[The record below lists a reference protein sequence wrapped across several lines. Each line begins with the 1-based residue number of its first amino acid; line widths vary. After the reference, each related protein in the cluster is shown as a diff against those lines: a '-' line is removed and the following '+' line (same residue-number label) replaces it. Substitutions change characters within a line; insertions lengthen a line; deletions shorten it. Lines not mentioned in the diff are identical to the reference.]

1 MKHEEDCMHITGG
14 CLCGAVRF
22 AGEAEPQF
30 QAKCYCVDCRRTSG
44 GGHAAMMGFRVGDIR
59 FTGEAKEFASK
70 ADSGND
76 AFRAFCPTCGSGI
89 YARNGGMP
97 GLIFLRASALD
108 DPNLFSPQMI
118 VWAARAPAWD
128 PVNEG
133 VPAFA
138 TSPMRAEGATS

>member
-1 MKHEEDCMHITGG
+1 
-14 CLCGAVRF
+14 
-22 AGEAEPQF
+22 
-30 QAKCYCVDCRRTSG
+30 
-44 GGHAAMMGFRVGDIR
+44 MMGFRQGDIS
-59 FTGEAKEFASK
+59 FTGETKEFSSK

-76 AFRAFCPTCGSGI
+76 AIRAFCPNCGSGV
-89 YARNGGMP
+89 YARNAGMP
-97 GLIFLRASALD
+97 GLVFVRASALD

-138 TSPMRAEGATS
+138 TSPRRGDGAKP